1 VTDATSPE
9 PTVPDTAG
17 VPEPPTWTASASA
30 SAPAPAPAP
39 APQADPT
46 GAPAAGP
53 TGPTGH
59 PGVDAALARLDEVA
73 DGTPA
78 EQVPAFDAAHRALTT
93 TLSSIDQS

>member
-1 VTDATSPE
+1 MTDATSPE

-17 VPEPPTWTASASA
+17 VPEPPTWTASA
-30 SAPAPAPAP
+30 PAA
-39 APQADPT
+39 QSDPT

-73 DGTPA
+73 DRTPA

>member
-17 VPEPPTWTASASA
+17 VPEPPTWTASAS
-30 SAPAPAPAP
+30 AP